1 MAEAGVVALEVPA
14 IRAFGPDVGLAGKVF
29 AGADFPGIG
38 GCRAGLEGYFDVNSL
53 RILAADRL
61 FGAGF
66 RPFEECKQSPVHQA
80 QNTKE
85 CGTDKCKDDG
95 NGRREE
101 GEQALDAPQEV
112 VAGMWVLSHVWH

>member
-1 MAEAGVVALEVPA
+1 MTEAGVVALEMPA
-14 IRAFGPDVGLAGKVF
+14 LRAIGPDVGLAWKKF
-29 AGADFPGIG
+29 AGGDFSGIG
-38 GCRAGLEGYFDVNSL
+38 GCWAGLEGDFGVTSL
-53 RILAADRL
+53 RILAADSV
-61 FGAGF
+61 FGTGF

-95 NGRREE
+95 NGRRQE